1 MIKSMNITYEVG
13 SGLYINVTN
22 RCTNACEFC
31 IRNNADGAYGSDSLW
46 LEHEPSVEEI
56 VTSVLSRDLSKYSEI
71 VFCGYGEP
79 SLRLED
85 VRSVVN
91 EVKKQ
96 YPNIPVRI
104 NTNGHSDLIFGRN
117 TAPDYEGVFDT
128 VSISLNAP
136 TEDKY
141 RQICHPVY
149 DNGVLESIITFAKNV
164 NKYVQN
170 TLFTVVRDFIT
181 DRELKE
187 CERHCAELSKP
198 LKVRDYIAD

>member
-1 MIKSMNITYEVG
+1 MNITYEVG

-31 IRNNADGAYGSDSLW
+31 IRQNGDGAYGSDSLW
-46 LEHEPSVEEI
+46 LDHEPSVEEI
-56 VTSVLSRDLSKYSEI
+56 ASAVFARDLSRYSEI

-79 SLRLED
+79 SLRLD
-85 VRSVVN
+85 DIKAVVF

-104 NTNGHSDLIFGRN
+104 NTNGHSDLIYSRN

-136 TEDKY
+136 TEARY
-141 RQICHPVY
+141 REICHPVY
-149 DNGVLESIITFAKNV
+149 DNDTLKAVLEFAKNV
-164 NKYVQN
+164 NNCVQN
-170 TLFTVVRDFIT
+170 TFFTVVRDFISAE
-181 DRELKE
+181 ELEK
-187 CERHCAELSKP
+187 CKALAFALSIP
-198 LKVRDYIAD
+198 LKVRDYISG